1 MKICVIGSGYV
12 GLVVGSCLAEMGNE
26 VICVDKNEEKI
37 HQLQNGIIP
46 IYEAGLEEL
55 INTNIKNSRL
65 IFSNDLTTAVKNS
78 LICFIAVDTPQ
89 LTDGSAALGNVYDVA
104 TQIGKAIND
113 YKIIVTKSTVP
124 VGTTQKISEII
135 SSHTTYDFDIIS
147 NPEFL
152 KQGTAIEDFSKPDRI
167 IIGSNSTKATK
178 IIKELYAPFV
188 RTGNPIITMDIKSA
202 EMTKYASNSFLALK
216 ISYANEIANICE
228 AVGADNEMVRLG
240 LSADKRIGA
249 QFLFAGLGF
258 GGSCFPKDI
267 KALTKTAIEN
277 NCDYKLL
284 QAIEE
289 TNQKQRQKFIAKI
302 LNNYNNNVK
311 EKTFAIWGLSFKPKT
326 NDIREAPAIT
336 IINALLEKGA
346 KIQAYDPKATNN
358 AKLYFQD
365 KITYA
370 TSSYEA
376 LENAD
381 ALMLLT
387 EWNEFRHPDFD
398 KIKTLLKTP
407 TIFDVRN
414 QYINLKLKEKGF
426 NYFCIGKKDN
436 N

>member
-1 MKICVIGSGYV
+1 MKLCVIGSGYV
-12 GLVVGSCLAEMGNE
+12 GLVIGACFAEMGND
-26 VICVDKNEEKI
+26 VICIDKNEEKI
-37 HQLQNGIIP
+37 KQLQNGIIP

-55 INTNIKNSRL
+55 IKTNIKNSRL
-65 IFSNDLTTAVKNS
+65 IFSNDLTSAIENS

-89 LTDGSAALGNVYDVA
+89 LTDGAADLTNVYEVA
-104 TQIGKAIND
+104 NKIGTAIND
-113 YKIIVTKSTVP
+113 YKIIVTKSTIP

-135 SSHTTYDFDIIS
+135 SSHTTCGFDIIS

-178 IIKELYAPFV
+178 IMKELYAPFV
-188 RTGNPIITMDIKSA
+188 RTGNQIITMDIKSA

-277 NCDYKLL
+277 NCNCQLL

-289 TNQKQRQKFIAKI
+289 TNKKQRQKFINKI
-302 LNNYNNNVK
+302 LNNYNNNING
-311 EKTFAIWGLSFKPKT
+311 KTFAIWGLSFKPKT
-326 NDIREAPAIT
+326 NDIREAPSIT
-336 IINALLEKGA
+336 IIEALLEKGA
-346 KIQAYDPKATNN
+346 KIQAYDPKAIEP
-358 AKLYFQD
+358 AKLYFKN

-370 TSSYEA
+370 NSSYKA

-381 ALMLLT
+381 ALLLLT
-387 EWNEFRHPDFD
+387 EWNEFKHPDFD
-398 KIKTLLKTP
+398 KMKTLLKSP
-407 TIFDVRN
+407 TIFDGRN
-414 QYINLKLKEKGF
+414 QYINLKLKEKDF
-426 NYFCIGKKDN
+426 NYFCVGKKDN